1 MARRWDALSNP
12 VVETVAIAGVGL
24 IGGSF
29 ALALRKSGFSGRI
42 LGVSSERTTR
52 EAIDLGVIHEAATLE
67 EAASRAELLFLSQP
81 ILHLIDDLDRLRGLL
96 QPGAIVTDAGSTKSR
111 ICAAGATALGAQF
124 IGGHP
129 MAGKEARGVKYAD
142 AGLFQGC
149 NWVLTPADPAHLNA
163 PAAQWLQARI
173 RDFGSRLVILDPE
186 THDRTVAHTSHL
198 VQLLSTALGV
208 TLAGHPEAPRVAG
221 PAAIEMTRVAM
232 SDFGMWSDILAT
244 NPENVGAAIDAFLA
258 NLTAIRNRL
267 TDPELR
273 ITFEKAAE
281 SARKLRAPHVIEFQK

>member
-1 MARRWDALSNP
+1 M
-12 VVETVAIAGVGL
+12 VTTVAIAGVGL

-52 EAIDLGVIHEAATLE
+52 EAIELGVIHEAVTLE
-67 EAASRAELLFLSQP
+67 QAASRAEVLFLSQP
-81 ILHLIDDLDRLRGLL
+81 ILHLLDDLKKLTGRLK
-96 QPGAIVTDAGSTKSR
+96 PDAIVTDAGSTKSR
-111 ICAAGATALGAQF
+111 ICAAGAEALRSQF

-129 MAGKEARGVKYAD
+129 MAGKEARGVKHAD
-142 AGLFQGC
+142 ANLFQGC
-149 NWVLTPADPAHLNA
+149 NWVLTPADPSDLNA
-163 PAAQWLQARI
+163 PAALWLQARI
-173 RDFGSRLVILDPE
+173 RDFGSKLVILDSE

-208 TLAGHPEAPRVAG
+208 TLADHPNAPRVAG

-244 NPENVGAAIDAFLA
+244 NPEHVGAAIDAFLA
-258 NLTAIRNRL
+258 NLAEIRNHL

-273 ITFEKAAE
+273 ATFEKAAE
-281 SARKLRAPHVIEFQK
+281 SARKLRSPHVIEFQK